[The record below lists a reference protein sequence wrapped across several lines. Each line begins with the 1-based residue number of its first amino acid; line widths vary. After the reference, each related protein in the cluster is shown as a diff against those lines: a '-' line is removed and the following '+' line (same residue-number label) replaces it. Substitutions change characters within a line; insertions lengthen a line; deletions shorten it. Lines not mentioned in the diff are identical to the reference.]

1 MRFGKT
7 AATAVMAVVAVGL
20 ASGTAHGEPAVLA
33 DPAVTS
39 SANGIDYQVG
49 MSGDGQSI
57 VATVGGGEF
66 ELTADRSAVTLADAT
81 GNVVERLPLSY
92 VAHGQEVPLA
102 AAIAD
107 DGQTLTLTPASAP
120 LQYITPGQ
128 DWFMA
133 ELQHA
138 APGALVGAIIGGL
151 IGIFFFGIGLIPGA
165 AIGAVIGLLVA
176 GGQPLIDSGFA
187 YFSGQ

>member
-120 LQYITPGQ
+120 LQYISPGQ